1 MSDALLI
8 LLLASVSFSAWFVS
22 MLVGGGSPLILIP
35 LVTLLLGAPS
45 VAPVLTIGSVL
56 GNMQRV
62 ALLWQ
67 HIDWSITLWQV
78 PGVIIGSV
86 LGAYAF
92 TQVDAEGLQIFVAI
106 ALIYM
111 VIHAVVSD
119 RLGALIENRL
129 EHWSDRPTFEFQAWH
144 FLPLGFFNAVA
155 SGLVGSTGPLLN
167 PAYLSYGLEKER
179 MVATRAASLTLTHII
194 KIIAYAVLG
203 VLSPA
208 LIGYGLIIGCA
219 ALPANWLGR
228 TVLEKMSPEQ
238 FQKAVF
244 GFIGISG
251 VWMLWQQRA
260 VFIH

>member
-1 MSDALLI
+1 MPTALL
-8 LLLASVSFSAWFVS
+8 LSLLALVSFLAWFVS
-22 MLVGGGSPLILIP
+22 MLVGGGSPLVLIP
-35 LVTLLLGAPS
+35 LVTLLLGAQS

-56 GNMQRV
+56 GNVQRG

-67 HIDWSITLWQV
+67 HIDWTLTLWQV
-78 PGVIIGSV
+78 PGVVIGSV

-111 VIHAVVSD
+111 VMHVLVKS
-119 RLGALIENRL
+119 LIGERFPL
-129 EHWSDRPTFEFQAWH
+129 PSFTFKAWH
-144 FLPLGFFNAVA
+144 FLPLGFFNATL
-155 SGLVGSTGPLLN
+155 SGLVGSTGPILN

-179 MVATRAASLTLTHII
+179 MVATRAASLTLTHVI
-194 KIIAYAVLG
+194 KIITYTVLG
-203 VLSPA
+203 VLSPS

-228 TVLEKMSPEQ
+228 IVLEKMSAEQ
-238 FQKAVF
+238 FQIAVLSF
-244 GFIGISG
+244 VGFSG

-260 VFIH
+260 LFIH